1 MEEKINKETATQ
13 ETPVNDDIRDKDAA
27 ENETTENEA
36 STPTEEVD
44 KNAEEQDGKK
54 KMRKHRFERH
64 RDNND
69 EKLQEM
75 GEKLVQLN
83 DKYLRTMAEFE
94 NFRKRTQHE
103 KAELLLNGG
112 RDVIKLVLP
121 VVDDMERAL
130 ATIPEDNDAREG
142 VQLIYN
148 KLVNTLQSK
157 GLKPIEAKG
166 ERFDDN
172 IHDAVAQ
179 FPAADEAQKGLV
191 VDVVEKGYYLN
202 DSVLRHA
209 KVVVAV

>member
-27 ENETTENEA
+27 ENETTKNEA

-44 KNAEEQDGKK
+44 KNDEEQDGKK

-112 RDVIKLVLP
+112 RDIIKLVLP

-179 FPAADEAQKGLV
+179 FPATDETQKGVV